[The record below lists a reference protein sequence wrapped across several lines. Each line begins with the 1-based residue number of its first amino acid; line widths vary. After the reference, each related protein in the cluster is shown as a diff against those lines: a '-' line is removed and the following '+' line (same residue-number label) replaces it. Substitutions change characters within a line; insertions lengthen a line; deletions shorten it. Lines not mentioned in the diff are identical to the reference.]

1 MNESLVDQIRN
12 LADLC
17 LYLPE
22 TQDYLTDVYNPE
34 RALETLA
41 AETLPPT
48 DEELIQRLREELN
61 NLGYDEEVTEQMLKD
76 LPKDL
81 QKLNEIE
88 MYPPGK
94 EEVEGEIRKEWLE
107 QMSKI
112 MNPILHSL
120 ANFALYQ

>member
-1 MNESLVDQIRN
+1 MNESLVDQIQELAN
-12 LADLC
+12 LC
-17 LYLPE
+17 QYLPE

-34 RALETLA
+34 RALETLV

-88 MYPPGK
+88 MYPPNK
-94 EEVEGEIRKEWLE
+94 EEVEGEIREEWLE

>member
-17 LYLPE
+17 LYIPE
-22 TQDYLTDVYNPE
+22 TQDYLSDVYNPE
-34 RALETLA
+34 RSLEILTG
-41 AETLPPT
+41 ETLPPT

-88 MYPPGK
+88 MSPPDN
-94 EEVEGEIRKEWLE
+94 EDEIREEWLE
-107 QMSKI
+107 QMAKI

-120 ANFALYQ
+120 ADFSLYR